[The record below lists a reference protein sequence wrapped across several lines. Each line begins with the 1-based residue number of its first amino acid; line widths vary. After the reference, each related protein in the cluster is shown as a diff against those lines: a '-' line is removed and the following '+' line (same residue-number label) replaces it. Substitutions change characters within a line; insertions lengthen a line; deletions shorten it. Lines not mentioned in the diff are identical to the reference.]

1 MAALTTYINI
11 LSFDGKSLGGQKWV
25 YALKYVTPP
34 YGGKC
39 ISNTSLATGR
49 TSMDCISTKLFLT
62 SHLFSSVFTEVK
74 TLCIQVKQVCIFF
87 HPPLVRIPAGRNH
100 LARFYCRTCAGE
112 ASKIIIAQKLG
123 QIHTSGQHLCYR
135 TCTQKLLKGIHW
147 PHFLPGVT

>member
-1 MAALTTYINI
+1 MSVCIKICHSPIWRKMHFEYIVSHREDYYGLYIHQALFNI
-11 LSFDGKSLGGQKWV
+11 TF
-25 YALKYVTPP
+25 
-34 YGGKC
+34 
-39 ISNTSLATGR
+39 I
-49 TSMDCISTKLFLT
+49 
-62 SHLFSSVFTEVK
+62 SSVFTEMK